1 MDYPGMG
8 RDVRH
13 PYDQSLMTYKGHLV
27 LRTLIRCY
35 FSPLARCALNP
46 PIPSILSTASQPL
59 CVWPKFWTPN
69 SNPVHASDHDIENLG
84 CWGTLFILFFLFSLF
99 LCDATVFKY
108 DQVNKFVHTQEREKR
123 CREEHVRK
131 YDDLTHWWCFMGA
144 ALDKNTF
151 TRAHMMAVYTSLT
164 WWNLCPWPSLHYP
177 FCLSFKPIWFLFVK
191 PSGSFLCLLQ

>member
-46 PIPSILSTASQPL
+46 PIPSFQLRLNP
-59 CVWPKFWTPN
+59 CVCDQSFEHPIQIWSMQVTMM
-69 SNPVHASDHDIENLG
+69 IENLG

-151 TRAHMMAVYTSLT
+151 TLAHMMAVYTSLT
-164 WWNLCPWPSLHYP
+164 W
-177 FCLSFKPIWFLFVK
+177 
-191 PSGSFLCLLQ
+191 